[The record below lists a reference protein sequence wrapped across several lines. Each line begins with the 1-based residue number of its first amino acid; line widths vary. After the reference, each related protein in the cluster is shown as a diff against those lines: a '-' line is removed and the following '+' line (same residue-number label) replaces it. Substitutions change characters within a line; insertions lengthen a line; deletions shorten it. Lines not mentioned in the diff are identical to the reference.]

1 MPDSSAHP
9 PATPTARTK
18 DHWLALGVLAFTALT
33 FWPAARW
40 VATQAF
46 AREQLKQSFFIM
58 ILAGLW
64 IAWERRDSLRLSL
77 HLDNVGLRWLLASFA
92 CIAGALLLK
101 TPLLVLAGLV
111 TAAGGVVQIVFGS
124 RALRR
129 TVPLLAAFALVIL
142 FVLLFPVLDW
152 PLRKMAGVESVRLLQ
167 TFGLASQLRVVA
179 NPDVQLQLVNMHG
192 TFIVAT
198 ECNGFGLISSSLL
211 LGTIGL
217 LYRRAKW
224 WTFPGL
230 LALGLLLAFTM
241 NLLRIAAIV
250 LLAPKFPGHY
260 HALHETAGLV
270 ALYAG
275 LGAVWLLTGWQPS
288 QQRPGRPPGQGHHGA
303 LPRRG

>member
-1 MPDSSAHP
+1 MPNPPSATPASSAVGP
-9 PATPTARTK
+9 R
-18 DHWLALGVLAFTALT
+18 DRWLAFGLLAFTALA
-33 FWPAARW
+33 FWPALRW
-40 VATQAF
+40 VASQTF

-58 ILAGLW
+58 VLAGLW
-64 IAWERRDSLRLSL
+64 IAWERRSALRLSL
-77 HLDNVGLRWLLASFA
+77 QLDNTSLLWLLSSYA

-111 TAAGGVVQIVFGS
+111 AAAGGTVQVLFGS
-124 RALRR
+124 RALQR

-167 TFGLASQLRVVA
+167 SFGLASHLQVVA
-179 NPDVQLQLVNMHG
+179 NPDVQLQLLNQHG
-192 TFIVAT
+192 TFLVAT

-224 WTFPGL
+224 WSFPGL

-241 NLLRIAAIV
+241 NLLRISTIV
-250 LLAPKFPGHY
+250 LFAPKFPGHY
-260 HALHETAGLV
+260 HALHETAGLI

-275 LGAVWLLTGWQPS
+275 LGAVWLLTGWQPKAK
-288 QQRPGRPPGQGHHGA
+288 R
-303 LPRRG
+303 